1 MSRFVYL
8 LSILAATAAT
18 TPALAGT
25 VDAPD
30 GVPIHYEVVGK
41 GPDVVLV
48 HCWSCDASYWDTTV
62 AALSSDHRVITVDLA
77 GHGAS
82 GTARE
87 QYTMAAFAQDVV
99 AVMKALDVHGAVV
112 VGHSMGGK
120 VAVLVADAA
129 PERVRGLIGID
140 TLHNVKDPFTREQI
154 DAYVA
159 SWGDDFA
166 GHVKAFIATMFPAGT
181 DPAVVAR
188 VADDMAAAPRGI
200 ATSAFLEMY
209 RCDLPSAASRLH
221 VPLWLLNASTYP
233 IAEQEWRD
241 AGVDLHVD
249 VLGDCG
255 HFPMVTI
262 PDVFQQR
269 LRAAIAV
276 IDK

>member
-1 MSRFVYL
+1 MSGKVWMSFL
-8 LSILAATAAT
+8 GAILAAAM
-18 TPALAGT
+18 PVLAGT

-30 GVPIHYEVVGK
+30 GVPIHFEVAGK
-41 GPDVVLV
+41 GSDVVLI

-62 AALSSDHRVITVDLA
+62 AALAPDHRVITVDLA
-77 GHGAS
+77 GHGSS
-82 GTARE
+82 GTARK
-87 QYTMAAFAQDVV
+87 QYAMTAFAQDVL
-99 AVMKALDVHGAVV
+99 AVMKAVDARDAVV

-120 VAVLVADAA
+120 VAVFVADAA
-129 PERVRGLIGID
+129 PDRVRGLIGVD
-140 TLHNVKDPFTREQI
+140 TLHNVKDPFTKEQI

-159 SWGDDFA
+159 SWGEDFP
-166 GHVKAFIATMFPAGT
+166 GHVKAFIATMFPTGT
-181 DPAVVAR
+181 DPATVAR
-188 VADDMAAAPRGI
+188 VADDMAAAPRDI

-209 RCDLPSAASRLH
+209 ACDLPGAAARLH

-269 LRAAIAV
+269 LRAAIAA